1 MPDNAVAQAILA
13 QTGAIMSTSL
23 ILPDQSEQLTDP
35 YEMRMK
41 LGKTVDMIVDG
52 GACSVQ
58 PTTLVDLVDGVPEVL
73 RIGNG
78 DPKPFQ

>member
-1 MPDNAVAQAILA
+1 
-13 QTGAIMSTSL
+13 
-23 ILPDQSEQLTDP
+23 
-35 YEMRMK
+35 MRMK